1 MQVTS
6 SSTDQELM
14 NAYLADDVKAF
25 EIIYQRYS
33 SKVYG
38 FLHQRLSEKEHVDEV
53 FQNIFFKFHKSR
65 DQYNPKFP
73 LLAWLYTISR
83 SCLIDFVRQR
93 KRYSEILEEL
103 TKQQTDPEQNARG
116 DCAEPQELIDS
127 AQGKPKQA
135 LQLRYIDDCD
145 FDEIARQLNTAP
157 SSARKLVSRAIRQI
171 KNKLKTGSDH
181 E

>member
-1 MQVTS
+1 
-6 SSTDQELM
+6 M
-14 NAYLADDVKAF
+14 NAYLVDNVKAF

-38 FLHQRLSEKEHVDEV
+38 FLHQRLSEEEHVDEV

-65 DQYNPKFP
+65 DQYDPKFP

-83 SCLIDFVRQR
+83 SCLIDFVRQK

-103 TKQQTDPEQNARG
+103 TQEQKSAELDSQCDDSEIQQ
-116 DCAEPQELIDS
+116 LIDS
-127 AQGKPKQA
+127 ASGKPRQA
-135 LQLRYIDDCD
+135 LALRYNEDCD
-145 FDEIARQLNTAP
+145 FDEIARQLNTGP
-157 SSARKLVSRAIRQI
+157 SGARKLVSRAIQQI
-171 KNKLKTGSDH
+171 KRKLKVGSNH